1 MTSPATTSQNP
12 AARTSFG
19 LAGHPTG
26 LSTLFFVELWERF
39 SYYGMRAL
47 LTLFMVA
54 PIAAGGLGFATEEAT
69 RIYGNYTMAVYLLP
83 LAGGYIA
90 DHYLGLRRSTFLG
103 GLVITAG
110 HFTLAMPTEHTFY
123 LGLALIVI
131 GTGLFKPCISAF
143 VGALYSEN
151 DDRRDAGFSI
161 FYLGINLGAF
171 IAPLLTGFLAQSQT
185 FKTWLAANGFDPA
198 QSWHWGFG
206 AAGVGMLIGLL
217 LFWRRMDQ
225 ELAGIGLPPEAP
237 KDARKTLLQAAAL
250 VVGSFVLMGVILLSD
265 TPGFE
270 WVRALFILAPLAGI
284 VWFASHGGYDG
295 QRITAI
301 LVLFIASMIFW
312 AIFEQMGSAM
322 SLFADR
328 LTDNN
333 ISGWDMPSSYYQSL
347 NPLFV
352 ILLAP
357 IFAFVWTRLGPRQPS
372 SPVKFALGLL
382 LLCLSF
388 LLMVPAAQLA
398 VAGKVSP
405 LWLVGLFF
413 LQTAGELCLSP
424 VGLSTITKLA
434 PVKFVAFA
442 LGVWFLS
449 ASWGSKLAGVL
460 SSNFDASDPTGLTN
474 FFLIQAGLV
483 AVATLLMFAV
493 SPWVKRLMGD
503 IR

>member
-1 MTSPATTSQNP
+1 MTSPATPSQIPTS
-12 AARTSFG
+12 RTSFG
-19 LAGHPTG
+19 LAGHPPG

-54 PIAAGGLGFATEEAT
+54 PIAAGGLGFATEDAT

-83 LAGGYIA
+83 LAGGFIA
-90 DHYLGLRRSTFLG
+90 DHYLGLRRATFLG
-103 GLVITAG
+103 GLIITAG
-110 HFTLAMPTEHTFY
+110 HFTLAMPTEQTFY

-143 VGALYSEN
+143 VGALYGAN

-171 IAPLLTGFLAQSQT
+171 LAPLLTGFLAQSET
-185 FKTWLAANGFDPA
+185 FKAWLAANGFDPT

-217 LFWRRMDQ
+217 LFWRRMDSQ
-225 ELAGIGLPPEAP
+225 LAGIGLPPEKP
-237 KDARKTLLQAAAL
+237 KDTRKTILQTGAL
-250 VVGSFVLMGVILLSD
+250 VVGSLVLMGIILLSD
-265 TPGFE
+265 IDGFQ
-270 WVRALFILAPLAGI
+270 WVRALFVLAPLAGI
-284 VWFASHGGYDG
+284 IWFAMHGGYDG
-295 QRITAI
+295 QRIAAI
-301 LVLFIASMIFW
+301 LVLFIASMVFW

-328 LTDNN
+328 YTDNTIN
-333 ISGWDMPSSYYQSL
+333 GWDMPSSYYQSL

-357 IFAFVWTRLGPRQPS
+357 IFAILWTRLGPRQPS
-372 SPVKFALGLL
+372 SPVKFAFGLL

-398 VAGKVSP
+398 VEGKVSP

-449 ASWGSKLAGVL
+449 ASWGSKLAGIL
-460 SSNFDASDPTGLTN
+460 SSNFDASDPAGLTS
-474 FFLIQAGLV
+474 FFLVQAALV

-493 SPWVKRLMGD
+493 SPWVKKLMGD
-503 IR
+503 VR